1 MPRPILLLFLFTL
14 LACNGLMAQETIGL
28 RVDALTSA
36 ERDSLVSLSHHAG
49 DPQVIYACVP
59 AGILVFA
66 SAEPTASREV
76 LRTRAVSYTHLR
88 AHETVLDLVCRLLL
102 ELIHISE
109 PTTPYSYSQ
118 ADCFLQLNQPNA
130 L

>member
-76 LRTRAVSYTHLR
+76 LRTRVFAALAPVLAIGRIDPAELTLHDAES
-88 AHETVLDLVCRLLL
+88 ACETARG
-102 ELIHISE
+102 
-109 PTTPYSYSQ
+109 Q
-118 ADCFLQLNQPNA
+118 
-130 L
+130 